1 MELKRER
8 DDLVESNVEKNYGDI
23 VDVKQS
29 KSETSV
35 VPASNDTYTLN
46 DEHRL
51 TYTAADLP
59 TRQFPV
65 ETSNLVER
73 LRN

>member
-1 MELKRER
+1 M
-8 DDLVESNVEKNYGDI
+8 EKNYGDI

-59 TRQFPV
+59 TRQFP
-65 ETSNLVER
+65 SRNLQFG
-73 LRN
+73 

>member
-1 MELKRER
+1 M
-8 DDLVESNVEKNYGDI
+8 ESNVEKNYGDI

-51 TYTAADLP
+51 TYSAADLP
-59 TRQFPV
+59 TRQFPSRKPPIWLKGY
-65 ETSNLVER
+65 ETEY
-73 LRN
+73 